1 MNWLGYHAVLVL
13 IALVG
18 VLVTAVFIDR
28 MLRFRRIASDYVE
41 FIQGLINILDKNN
54 IDEALAVCDDSPGP
68 IAAVMHEAILHRDE
82 IPEVLHDAIRVKG
95 QEEISRLERRIS
107 VLVLGAQLSPLLGLI
122 GTMLG
127 IREAIITITAQAPVL
142 DTSMMFGY
150 VSGAVTATIA
160 GLVVAVASY
169 LMHHVLSEQL
179 DRLTQDLNIAAS
191 NMFQYLTDVEE
202 G

>member
-13 IALVG
+13 IAVVG
-18 VLVTAVFIDR
+18 VAVTAVFIDR

-41 FIQGLINILDKNN
+41 FIKGLINILDRNN
-54 IDEALAVCDDSPGP
+54 IDEALAVCDDAPGP
-68 IAAVMHEAILHRDE
+68 IAAVMHEAIVHRDE
-82 IPEVLHDAIRVKG
+82 KPEVLHDAITVKG
-95 QEEISRLERRIS
+95 QEEVSRLERRIS
-107 VLVLGAQLSPLLGLI
+107 ILVLGAQLSPLLGLI
-122 GTMLG
+122 GTLVG
-127 IREAIITITAQAPVL
+127 IREAVITITAQAPVL
-142 DTSMMFGY
+142 DASTMFGY

-160 GLVVAVASY
+160 GLVVAVMSY
-169 LMHHVLSEQL
+169 LMHHLLSEQL

>member
-13 IALVG
+13 IAVVG
-18 VLVTAVFIDR
+18 VAVTAVFIDR

-41 FIQGLINILDKNN
+41 FIKGLINILDKNN
-54 IDEALAVCDDSPGP
+54 IDEALAVCDDAPGP

-82 IPEVLHDAIRVKG
+82 KPEVLHDAITVKG

-107 VLVLGAQLSPLLGLI
+107 ILVLGAQLSPLLGLI
-122 GTMLG
+122 GTLLG
-127 IREAIITITAQAPVL
+127 IREAVITITAQAPVL
-142 DTSMMFGY
+142 DASAMFGY

-160 GLVVAVASY
+160 GLVVAVMSY
-169 LMHHVLSEQL
+169 LMHHLLSEQL